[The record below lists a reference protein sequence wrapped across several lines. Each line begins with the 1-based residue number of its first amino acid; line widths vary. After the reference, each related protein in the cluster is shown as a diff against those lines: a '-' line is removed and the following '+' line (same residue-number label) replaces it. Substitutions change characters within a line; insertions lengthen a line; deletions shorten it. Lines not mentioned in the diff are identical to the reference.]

1 MDPGVPVTEELR
13 KYLGVVHKRRGLVI
27 ACLTVSLVGATLYNY
42 TTRPLYRATAQILV
56 DRSAQSA
63 LGNAAQIE
71 MAELTDVATQLELIR
86 GRAMA
91 EKVVEKL
98 GLMKSLELQ
107 SGPLMSP
114 WERFQRRFLG
124 RVPTL
129 PVDSAGIPLSPAAA
143 AFRSR
148 VRVEPVAG
156 SRLFNIHFHAYDP
169 KIARDAINTLAQLYI
184 EETVT
189 FRSSISS
196 TAFGTL
202 SEQIR
207 VQQDKVKAAEQALRD
222 YEERSA
228 FTVGEN
234 QASLDSQ
241 KIESINGAIVAV
253 RMDRIQKESLRE
265 QLRQTPAS
273 QWETIPAVMA
283 NPQIQARR
291 VRVLELQREEA
302 RLSETLGD
310 RHPDM
315 VRVRSDLRSNEDL
328 LRGELLAYQQSLE
341 AAIASANQQEAS
353 LLASLDEAKKEAGEV
368 SRKSVDYDILKREVE
383 NARQLLGELM
393 KRAGT
398 SDLAADLRA
407 TNVRLV
413 ERAEMPRAP
422 FSPDRTRNYQ
432 LALVLGLGLGVGLTI
447 LLDYLDAT
455 IKTPEDVKER
465 LGLSFLGMVPRVE
478 IKHTGAGQR
487 LIVDNPQLRVS
498 EAYRLVRTNL
508 LFTNPEG
515 TGMVVVVSSA
525 NPGEGKSTT
534 VANLAASLALNGSK
548 VLAIDADLRRPTLHH
563 HFGLQKSPGLSEL
576 TVGRCQASEA
586 VQATRIP
593 GLSMISCGYIPPNP
607 AELLG
612 STSMRAAIKA
622 LRSAYDWVIIDSP
635 PILAMADTAVIAPL
649 TDGLVLVVSAEST
662 ARHAALR
669 SADQIR
675 AVNAK
680 VLGVILNRVD
690 LQRNAYYY
698 GHYYGEYYRAYY
710 ATDKKE
716 QAPGPDRRSS
726 RRM

>member
-1 MDPGVPVTEELR
+1 MEPGVPFTEELR
-13 KYLGVVHKRRGLVI
+13 KYLGIVHKRRGLVL

-42 TTRPLYRATAQILV
+42 TTRPVYRATAQVLM
-56 DRSAQSA
+56 DRGAQS
-63 LGNAAQIE
+63 LTGTRDQIE
-71 MAELTDVATQLELIR
+71 MAELTDVATQVELMR

-91 EKVVEKL
+91 ERVVEKL
-98 GLMKSLELQ
+98 GMQKSLELQ

-114 WERFQRRFLG
+114 WERFERRFLG

-148 VRVEPVAG
+148 LSIEPITG
-156 SRLFNIHFHAYDP
+156 SRLFNVHFQAYDP
-169 KIARDAINTLAQLYI
+169 KAAQDAVNTLAQLYI
-184 EETVT
+184 EETVSM
-189 FRSSISS
+189 RSSVSS
-196 TAFGTL
+196 SVTGML
-202 SEQIR
+202 GEQIQA
-207 VQQDKVKAAEQALRD
+207 QQEKVKAAEQALRD
-222 YEERSA
+222 YEQRSGLS
-228 FTVGEN
+228 VGED
-234 QASLDSQ
+234 QANLIDQ
-241 KIESINGAIVAV
+241 KVESINQAIVAA
-253 RMDRIQKESLRE
+253 RMERIQKETQLNLLRN
-265 QLRQTPAS
+265 TPPS

-283 NPQIQARR
+283 NAVIQSLRNQ
-291 VRVLELQREEA
+291 LGDLQREEA
-302 RLSETLGD
+302 RLSQTLGD

-315 VRVRSDLRSNEDL
+315 VKVRADIRATEDRMRSET
-328 LRGELLAYQQSLE
+328 LAFQQSLVASVE
-341 AAIASANQQEAS
+341 ASNQQEAS
-353 LLASLDEAKKEAGEV
+353 LLASLEEAKKEALDL
-368 SRKSVDYDILKREVE
+368 RKTSVDYDLLKREVD
-383 NARQLLGELM
+383 NAQQLLGELM

-398 SDLAADLRA
+398 TDLGAGLRT
-407 TNVRLV
+407 TNIRLV

-422 FSPDRTRNYQ
+422 FSPNRKRNYQ
-432 LALVLGLGLGVGLTI
+432 LALILGLGIGIGLTI

-455 IKTPEDVKER
+455 IKTPEEVKEN
-465 LGLSFLGMVPRVE
+465 LGLAFLGMVPRVE

-515 TGMVVVVSSA
+515 TGMAVVVSSA

-586 VQATRIP
+586 VQATRIQ
-593 GLSMISCGYIPPNP
+593 GLSLIACGYIPPNP

-612 STSMRAAIKA
+612 STNMRAAIKA
-622 LRSAYDWVIIDSP
+622 LRTAYDWVIIDSP
-635 PILAMADTAVIAPL
+635 PILAMADTAVVTPL
-649 TDGLVLVVSAEST
+649 TDGLVLVVSAETT

-669 SADQIR
+669 AADQIR
-675 AVNAK
+675 GVNGK

-710 ATDKKE
+710 SSEKKE
-716 QAPGPDRRSS
+716 QVVGPDRRTS